1 EPVEPTRLL
10 VADGAPVLPA
20 LGAEVPVFEL
30 PVLPLALPAL
40 FTEPVEPTRLLVADG
55 APVLVPLLPELLV
68 EPETPPE
75 LPVLP
80 FAAELPALLV
90 EPVLPT
96 LVELPVLPFAAE

>member
-1 EPVEPTRLL
+1 
-10 VADGAPVLPA
+10 
-20 LGAEVPVFEL
+20 
-30 PVLPLALPAL
+30 
-40 FTEPVEPTRLLVADG
+40 
-55 APVLVPLLPELLV
+55 LLPELLV

-96 LVELPVLPFAAE
+96 LVELPVLPFAAELPALFVEPVLPTLVELPVLPLALPALLTEPVEPIRLLDADGAPVLVPLLPVVF